1 MKGSIMMDLGGNN
14 MTLQKKGMH
23 GAWASRWTFIM
34 AATGSA
40 VGLGNMWKFPYV
52 AGSNGGG
59 AFVIIYLLCI
69 LMIGVPVMMAEVMI
83 GRQGRQSPINS
94 MKDLV
99 SEHHINRSWLSI
111 GWLGVVAGLLILSFY
126 AVIAGWALK
135 YIFLLASGDLQSASG
150 ESASAVFSSL
160 LSDPQGLI
168 FWQTIFL
175 FLCVIVVMGG
185 VKKGLGLAV
194 EILMPVLFVVI
205 LLLLIFCIFNTNMA
219 DSIKFLF
226 SFNFSDL
233 SGRSILEAMGQAF
246 FTLSIG
252 MGAIM
257 AYGAY
262 MPQDA
267 SIGKTVMT
275 VAFFDSLVAIV
286 SGLIIFSI
294 VFSTAGLEPTAGP
307 GLMFISL
314 PIAFGNMSAG
324 LFVGAIF
331 FILVSIAAWSSAISL
346 LEPSVAWLMEER
358 NMGRVQANISIVVI
372 AWILG
377 IGSVLSFNYWQEYKL
392 LGFTYFD
399 FLDFLTSN
407 IMLPLTGLLIA
418 VFVGYIIS
426 PRIIDSQIN
435 SNTRWKSSW
444 ITLLKFV
451 APIAILIVFAA
462 GIIDKFGNLS

>member
-1 MKGSIMMDLGGNN
+1 MCIRDRYILQSSKNIWAKGHLLLSQIASNSYGMLKNDETLKDLFKDGYYAESKWTWSRDISYSDWYSTKTQNFIRSKTEKEKKSKKLLPAYFCSFGVESALDRYIKNKKN
-14 MTLQKKGMH
+14 AEKRIKNKKTKDLTPKEQKCINFLFDADFSKITI
-23 GAWASRWTFIM
+23 S
-34 AATGSA
+34 
-40 VGLGNMWKFPYV
+40 
-52 AGSNGGG
+52 
-59 AFVIIYLLCI
+59 VII
-69 LMIGVPVMMAEVMI
+69 A
-83 GRQGRQSPINS
+83 
-94 MKDLV
+94 
-99 SEHHINRSWLSI
+99 
-111 GWLGVVAGLLILSFY
+111 
-126 AVIAGWALK
+126 
-135 YIFLLASGDLQSASG
+135 
-150 ESASAVFSSL
+150 
-160 LSDPQGLI
+160 
-168 FWQTIFL
+168 
-175 FLCVIVVMGG
+175 
-185 VKKGLGLAV
+185 
-194 EILMPVLFVVI
+194 
-205 LLLLIFCIFNTNMA
+205 
-219 DSIKFLF
+219 
-226 SFNFSDL
+226 
-233 SGRSILEAMGQAF
+233 AMGQAF

-324 LFVGAIF
+324 LFIGALF

-407 IMLPLTGLLIA
+407 ILLPLTGLLIA

-426 PRIIDSQIN
+426 PRIIDSQMN

-462 GIIDKFGNLS
+462 GIVDKFGNLS

>member
-246 FTLSIG
+246 FT
-252 MGAIM
+252 
-257 AYGAY
+257 
-262 MPQDA
+262 
-267 SIGKTVMT
+267 KTVMT

-426 PRIIDSQIN
+426 PRIIDSQMN
-435 SNTRWKSSW
+435 SNTRWRSSW

-451 APIAILIVFAA
+451 APIAILIVFAV